1 MAKDNDMHDNQYQ
14 AINPFVLYG
23 ALGEDLES
31 FRSLSRT
38 FLVSAPPMFVRLKE
52 AMLSAQR
59 KAISYESHS
68 LKGTMALVGATQ
80 MTALLNDIE
89 ELSLRDEPGRTAP
102 TIDELT
108 PLFETVVQE
117 VQDSIVHFHG
127 EVGRNGVP
135 LDQA

>member
-1 MAKDNDMHDNQYQ
+1 MHDNQYQ

-38 FLVSAPPMFVRLKE
+38 FLESAPPMFVRLTE

-68 LKGTMALVGATQ
+68 LKGTMALVGATH

-89 ELSLRDEPGRTAP
+89 QLSLHDAPGRIAP
-102 TIDELT
+102 TIAELT
-108 PLFETVVQE
+108 PLFETVLQE
-117 VQDSIVHFHG
+117 VRDSITSFRG
-127 EVGRNGVP
+127 DTGLNGIR
-135 LDQA
+135 LDHA